1 MVDLDPRLGEK
12 LKNDNIFQD
21 GTLRSWIR
29 TRVLQYAATLGL
41 TQPRKNLGAPVSR
54 DRCYILMVRSC
65 LAVKAAQQDFNKF
78 ATDLI
83 SGLNMP
89 ECRDWTLG

>member
-1 MVDLDPRLGEK
+1 MVSSTFGSVPGV
-12 LKNDNIFQD
+12 
-21 GTLRSWIR
+21 LRN
-29 TRVLQYAATLGL
+29 AAAAHGL
-41 TQPRKNLGAPVSR
+41 RQPRKDLGAPVSR

-89 ECRDWTLG
+89 ECHDWTLG